1 MQPLSEQWEP
11 PACWQPLDS
20 FRHRLLLYSRLGRGS
35 DLWLVRWGGYWPLIG
50 QVLLVMLN
58 TNVVDSLERYLNNFG
73 QSWIILNIHRYQP
86 HKKREEL
93 SRREHFIKRD
103 SKQSSVCLCLLWM
116 WYKLH
121 ITIAYF
127 GSNIW
132 WSYYIASFGFECRQ
146 L

>member
-1 MQPLSEQWEP
+1 M
-11 PACWQPLDS
+11 
-20 FRHRLLLYSRLGRGS
+20 
-35 DLWLVRWGGYWPLIG
+35 PLIG

-103 SKQSSVCLCLLWM
+103 SKQSSVCLCSVNVIQ
-116 WYKLH
+116 
-121 ITIAYF
+121 ITYHNRLYGLQYDEVIT
-127 GSNIW
+127 
-132 WSYYIASFGFECRQ
+132 
-146 L
+146 